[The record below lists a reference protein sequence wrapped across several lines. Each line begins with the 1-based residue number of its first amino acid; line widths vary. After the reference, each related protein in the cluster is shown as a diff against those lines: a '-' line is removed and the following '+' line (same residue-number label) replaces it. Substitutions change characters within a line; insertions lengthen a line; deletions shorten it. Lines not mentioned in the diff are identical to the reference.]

1 MSFFS
6 NLYTRIM
13 SFEKK
18 LFYQGVIVFFGA
30 LVAIIVGMLI
40 YYYTTI
46 YGLKSQLTKTKRQQ
60 EEIRLLLGQ
69 FTQLQEE
76 SKNVNAVLEEE
87 KNFKIKNFYDS
98 LLQQQN
104 LQGSQLKEAEIQ
116 EENLRNRYTEMKLIS
131 QLHQLSTEQLCNLLD
146 ALEKKARIYVKDLS
160 ITKTRNNNLDVVLV
174 IGTLKIQNETK

>member
-18 LFYQGVIVFFGA
+18 LFYQGIIVFFGA

-40 YYYTTI
+40 YYYTTVF
-46 YGLKSQLTKTKRQQ
+46 GLKSQLIKTKRQQ
-60 EEIRLLLGQ
+60 EEIRSLLGQ

-116 EENLRNRYTEMKLIS
+116 EENLRNRYTEIKLTS
-131 QLHQLSTEQLCNLLD
+131 HLHQLSTEQLCNLLD